1 MFRAFGTRNTHEF
14 ADVLHD
20 VPSIGRLSLSLPPFL
35 ISFLADRFFSLS
47 LRWSIRERSWRG
59 RWQPR
64 HATPSLSL
72 PRILACKSSSIINR
86 GFQEIIEP
94 PNFPSHDDYATLDR
108 ISVNKRGRKGRK
120 TRSGRAERREEI
132 GYFCAGLYTATRSR
146 PKKNWIRGRRVRP
159 SVALQMKTLN
169 NLVAGCKSRRGAT
182 LIDTYRCVRRYTE
195 RL

>member
-108 ISVNKRGRKGRK
+108 IYVNKRARKGRGK
-120 TRSGRAERREEI
+120 TRSEGRDWILLRRIVHRDTVASEEELDTWSPCPSI
-132 GYFCAGLYTATRSR
+132 RRATNEDF
-146 PKKNWIRGRRVRP
+146 K
-159 SVALQMKTLN
+159 
-169 NLVAGCKSRRGAT
+169 
-182 LIDTYRCVRRYTE
+182 
-195 RL
+195 